1 MKVLLIHT
9 RVPHKLCPSQNSWL
23 LHLIKAF
30 RFITVIRRAR
40 LALSAA
46 RSLHW
51 RFRPTRQGGRRYR
64 SARRYRSPCRRSL
77 QRRVQTP
84 ATVCRYRGTFMRCL
98 QRRVQT
104 PAKVCRCRG
113 TFMRC
118 LQRRVRTPAKVCR
131 YRGTPATARRY
142 RRTCMRCLRRR
153 VPTQVSGPAP
163 QTRAPRRPR
172 PAPQRDRAARRRGG
186 TADRRDCGPVRLGVE
201 APHISLGLGADGGG
215 RAR

>member
-1 MKVLLIHT
+1 MLLIHT

-30 RFITVIRRAR
+30 RFITVIRCAR

-98 QRRVQT
+98 QRRV
-104 PAKVCRCRG
+104 
-113 TFMRC
+113 
-118 LQRRVRTPAKVCR
+118 RTPAKVCR

-142 RRTCMRCLRRR
+142 RCTCTRCLRRR

-172 PAPQRDRAARRRGG
+172 PAPQSDRAARRRGG

>member
-64 SARRYRSPCRRSL
+64 SARRYRSPCRRCL
-77 QRRVQTP
+77 RRRAQTP
-84 ATVCRYRGTFMRCL
+84 ATVCRC
-98 QRRVQT
+98 
-104 PAKVCRCRG
+104 
-113 TFMRC
+113 
-118 LQRRVRTPAKVCR
+118 
-131 YRGTPATARRY
+131 RGTPATASLPMHVYVVSAEAGSHPGERPSASSARA
-142 RRTCMRCLRRR
+142 
-153 VPTQVSGPAP
+153 PTQVSGPAP

>member
-1 MKVLLIHT
+1 MLLIHT

-30 RFITVIRRAR
+30 RFITVIRCAR

-84 ATVCRYRGTFMRCL
+84 ATVCRY
-98 QRRVQT
+98 
-104 PAKVCRCRG
+104 RG

-172 PAPQRDRAARRRGG
+172 PAPQSDRAARRRGG
-186 TADRRDCGPVRLGVE
+186 TADRRDCGPVRPGVE